1 MPPARHGS
9 QGRMPHVF
17 IKELRRRH
25 PNVLF
30 LSYVNNILFVARD
43 LDEVQHVWASVEDI
57 GRILGFDG

>member
-1 MPPARHGS
+1 
-9 QGRMPHVF
+9 MPHVF